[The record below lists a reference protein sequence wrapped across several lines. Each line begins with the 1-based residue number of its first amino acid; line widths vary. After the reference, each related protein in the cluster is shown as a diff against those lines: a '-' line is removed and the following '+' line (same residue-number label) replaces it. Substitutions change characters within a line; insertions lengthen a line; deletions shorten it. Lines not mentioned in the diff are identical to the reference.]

1 MFPNTLTLCGAASG
15 SGYLPQSSNLF
26 TLCIPASAT
35 LPEPEKEKL
44 GLAVAFGTLDLI
56 GSVLT
61 FVPEPTCQITG
72 ICLSLPSRAVW
83 VTQCIKLAKGF
94 FRPKQ

>member
-1 MFPNTLTLCGAASG
+1 MPESPSLI
-15 SGYLPQSSNLF
+15 

-44 GLAVAFGTLDLI
+44 GLAVTFGTLDLI

-61 FVPEPTCQITG
+61 FFPEPTCQFAG

-83 VTQCIKLAKGF
+83 VIQCVKLAKQMNK
-94 FRPKQ
+94 RE